1 MNAVVIKCPKTKQLV
16 PTGIDLNPAQFLLM
30 EPTPRT
36 LRCPAC
42 REVHTWDKQDARL
55 TDS

>member
-42 REVHTWDKQDARL
+42 REVHTWDKQDAR
-55 TDS
+55 TH